1 MPKPDPRTQQLIRDL
16 AQRHAV
22 SDDAAMSLF
31 RALSATGGTSAQFNH
46 PELGGFGQWMQGGM
60 TQVGDMFNSTL
71 RAKVDSLCS
80 ALSGFV
86 AEHAADVS
94 PAGAARQASQSQ
106 SQYQR
111 PPTRGDKKAADA
123 GYTPGWA
130 GDLGA
135 WWPDELG
142 TPSASGAQNDMR
154 YAYFPSKRR
163 LAMEVDGSLTLF
175 DTLDYEISGVSQQQ
189 GASSSVQFS
198 SQKGPIDSSRLPVVS
213 GGERLERDGAA
224 SSAAGALPAA
234 TLAGATE
241 DRAEPDAFA
250 KIERLHELK
259 QKGIL
264 TEEEFAAKKKNLL
277 DRL

>member
-1 MPKPDPRTQQLIRDL
+1 MPRPDPRAQQLIRDL

-22 SDDAAMSLF
+22 SEDAVMSLF
-31 RALSATGGTSAQFNH
+31 RALSATGGASAQFNH

-60 TQVGDMFNSTL
+60 SQVGDMFNSTL

-86 AEHAADVS
+86 AEHAADVL
-94 PAGAARQASQSQ
+94 PASAARQSQ
-106 SQYQR
+106 SQYQSS
-111 PPTRGDKKAADA
+111 PPRGDKKGVDA

-163 LAMEVDGSLTLF
+163 LAMEVGGSLTLF

-189 GASSSVQFS
+189 DASSSIQFS

-213 GGERLERDGAA
+213 GGEVRKRDDAA
-224 SSAAGALPAA
+224 SSAAGSLSAA
-234 TLAGATE
+234 TVAGATE

-264 TEEEFAAKKKNLL
+264 TEEEFAARKKNLL

>member
-1 MPKPDPRTQQLIRDL
+1 MPKPDPRAQQLIRDL

-22 SDDAAMSLF
+22 SDDAVMSLF
-31 RALSATGGTSAQFNH
+31 RALSATGGASAQFNH

-86 AEHAADVS
+86 AEHAADLS
-94 PAGAARQASQSQ
+94 PAGAARPASQSQ
-106 SQYQR
+106 SQYQS
-111 PPTRGDKKAADA
+111 PPPRGDKKGAGA
-123 GYTPGWA
+123 GYAPGWA
-130 GDLGA
+130 GDLGP

-154 YAYFPSKRR
+154 YAYFPSTRR

-213 GGERLERDGAA
+213 GGERLERDDAA
-224 SSAAGALPAA
+224 SSAAGSLPAA
-234 TLAGATE
+234 TL
-241 DRAEPDAFA
+241 
-250 KIERLHELK
+250 LV
-259 QKGIL
+259 
-264 TEEEFAAKKKNLL
+264 
-277 DRL
+277 